1 MSTAI
6 RLDSIV
12 KIYPGV
18 KALDGVSFAVE
29 KGHVHSLVGENGAG
43 KSTLIKVISGAEVP
57 NSGTI
62 YMEEEPY
69 SQMTPALSG
78 QLGIGVI
85 YQEYNLVPSLSV
97 LENVFLGYKI
107 GGKLFPDQKKM
118 RERLL
123 EVEKKLDIHLDPD
136 EMVSTLS
143 VAEQQFVEIAKS
155 LVRNVKVLIMDE
167 PSATLSN
174 KDVDKLFDVIMH
186 LKEEGVTVIYI
197 SHRMEEIFRI
207 SDDVTVLRD
216 GRHIFTGKIS
226 EVDTHSLISM
236 MVGREISESYPE
248 RHSPIGE
255 AVLEVEHLY
264 GNGDRDI
271 SFTLHKGEI
280 LGLAGLVGAGRT
292 ELAKVLYG
300 AVPKEKG
307 IIRVKGKE
315 VDFRNPEDAVACGIG
330 LIPEDRK
337 GEGAFLNYSIL
348 WNSVIMALK
357 KDAKGIFVDDKKM
370 EEKAEELSKTFQ
382 IKAPSLEQLVRNLSG
397 GNQQKTVLAKTF
409 AADTDILIFDEPTRG
424 IDIGVKHDIYQLM
437 NEIAERGI
445 SIIMISSEME
455 ELIGM
460 SDRILVLHEG
470 KMMGE
475 VKKED
480 FDSREIL
487 KLASGIR
494 KENN

>member
-1 MSTAI
+1 MDAAI
-6 RLDSIV
+6 CLDSIV

-18 KALDGVSFAVE
+18 KALDGVSFSVQ

-43 KSTLIKVISGAEVP
+43 KSTLIKVISGAVIP

-62 YMEEEPY
+62 YVDEKPY
-69 SQMTPALSG
+69 SRMNPALSAE
-78 QLGIGVI
+78 LGIGVI

-97 LENVFLGYKI
+97 LENVFLGYRI
-107 GGKLFPDQKKM
+107 GGKFFPDQKKM
-118 RERLL
+118 RQRLQEVLER
-123 EVEKKLDIHLDPD
+123 LDIHLDPD
-136 EMVSTLS
+136 AMVSTLS
-143 VAEQQFVEIAKS
+143 VAEQQFVEITKS
-155 LVRNVKVLIMDE
+155 LVRDVRILIMDE

-174 KDVDKLFDVIMH
+174 KDVDKLFDVIGH
-186 LKEEGVTVIYI
+186 LKKEGVTVIYI

-207 SDDVTVLRD
+207 SDDVTVMRD
-216 GRHIFTGKIS
+216 GKHIFTGPIT
-226 EVDTHSLISM
+226 EVNTHDLIAM
-236 MVGREISESYPE
+236 MVGREISETYPE

-255 AVLEVEHLY
+255 AILEVEHLY

-271 SFTLHKGEI
+271 SFVLHKGEI

-315 VDFRNPEDAVACGIG
+315 VSFRNPGDAVACGIG

-357 KDAKGIFVDDKKM
+357 KDASGIFVDDKKM
-370 EEKAEELSKTFQ
+370 ERKAEELSKTFQ

-424 IDIGVKHDIYQLM
+424 IDIGVKHDIYKLM
-437 NEIAERGI
+437 NEIAERGV

-470 KMMGE
+470 EMMGE
-475 VKKED
+475 VPKER
-480 FDSREIL
+480 FDSRYIL
-487 KLASGIR
+487 KLASGI
-494 KENN
+494 KED